1 MALKWQGDAPVAA
14 FVVVSVCTF
23 VAISMTPPLLYVLMV
38 ICNVAL
44 SVALWFLVRRAL
56 SAVQDLPVDAKAV
69 FVTGCDSG
77 LGHHVAASLRDKGL
91 TVYAGCLDPG
101 SEGARLLQASGVRV
115 FHVDYLRHDTL
126 VGAYAGIRD
135 AGTVKLWDTVQL
147 LQKTRTPSSPSSPWK
162 EMRPLLSFGFGGR
175 EGREGYVVMF
185 IASRSLV
192 LHPGRLSIPGMA
204 VPSAASAALCQY
216 AGGLRREMV
225 KFGVQVCTVEP
236 AFYRTGTTDR
246 DAVSTALDSLTK
258 RMDPSV
264 REAYGESYLET
275 FRSSFPK
282 RLRRFSRGDLDEV
295 SDAVLGALLSPE
307 ANVRYRCCSWRQVF
321 TWAVLELLPR
331 RIGDYFMLVQFT
343 PRYRVMAAAPRSPPD
358 LTSVEQSH
366 VDVLRELYGS
376 PPRSPFGSGS
386 PPTQTDASQTTRP

>member
-14 FVVVSVCTF
+14 FVVVSVGTF
-23 VAISMTPPLLYVLMV
+23 MAISMTPPLLYVIM
-38 ICNVAL
+38 ITCNAAL
-44 SVALWFLVRRAL
+44 SVAFWFLVRRAL
-56 SAVQDLPVDAKAV
+56 SPVRDLPVDAKAV
-69 FVTGCDSG
+69 FVTG
-77 LGHHVAASLRDKGL
+77 SLRDKGL
-91 TVYAGCLDPG
+91 TVYAGCLDPD
-101 SEGARLLQASGVRV
+101 SEGARLLRTSGVRV

-135 AGTVKLWDTVQL
+135 AGTGLWAIVACAGQTTYGELEWTPCEELVRVIDVNVLGTLELVSLGLGLVK
-147 LQKTRTPSSPSSPWK
+147 
-162 EMRPLLSFGFGGR
+162 
-175 EGREGYVVMF
+175 
-185 IASRSLV
+185 ASRGRIV
-192 LHPGRLSIPGMA
+192 VFTGLHGRLSIPGMA

-216 AGGLRREMV
+216 ADGLRREMV

-282 RLRRFSRGDLDEV
+282 RLWRFSRGDLDEV

-366 VDVLRELYGS
+366 VDVLRDLYGS

-386 PPTQTDASQTTRP
+386 PPAQVDASQTTRP

>member
-23 VAISMTPPLLYVLMV
+23 MAISMTPPLLYVIM
-38 ICNVAL
+38 ITCNAAL
-44 SVALWFLVRRAL
+44 SVAFWFLVRRAL
-56 SAVQDLPVDAKAV
+56 SAVRDLPVDAKAV
-69 FVTGCDSG
+69 FVT
-77 LGHHVAASLRDKGL
+77 
-91 TVYAGCLDPG
+91 
-101 SEGARLLQASGVRV
+101 
-115 FHVDYLRHDTL
+115 
-126 VGAYAGIRD
+126 
-135 AGTVKLWDTVQL
+135 
-147 LQKTRTPSSPSSPWK
+147 
-162 EMRPLLSFGFGGR
+162 
-175 EGREGYVVMF
+175 
-185 IASRSLV
+185 
-192 LHPGRLSIPGMA
+192 GRLSIPGMA

-216 AGGLRREMV
+216 ADGLRREMV

-282 RLRRFSRGDLDEV
+282 RLWRFSRGDLDEV

-366 VDVLRELYGS
+366 VDVLRDLYGS

-386 PPTQTDASQTTRP
+386 PPAQVDASQTTRP

>member
-23 VAISMTPPLLYVLMV
+23 MAISMTPPLLYVIM
-38 ICNVAL
+38 ITCNAAL
-44 SVALWFLVRRAL
+44 SVAFWFLVRRAL

-69 FVTGCDSG
+69 FVTGLWAIVACAGQTIYGELEWTPCEELVRVIDVNVLGTLELVSLG
-77 LGHHVAASLRDKGL
+77 LGLNRPIVPNVFRVPL
-91 TVYAGCLDPG
+91 G
-101 SEGARLLQASGVRV
+101 SV
-115 FHVDYLRHDTL
+115 
-126 VGAYAGIRD
+126 
-135 AGTVKLWDTVQL
+135 
-147 LQKTRTPSSPSSPWK
+147 
-162 EMRPLLSFGFGGR
+162 
-175 EGREGYVVMF
+175 
-185 IASRSLV
+185 
-192 LHPGRLSIPGMA
+192 
-204 VPSAASAALCQY
+204 
-216 AGGLRREMV
+216 LRRA
-225 KFGVQVCTVEP
+225 P
-236 AFYRTGTTDR
+236 RRTGTMDR

-264 REAYGESYLET
+264 RETYGESYLET

-282 RLRRFSRGDLDEV
+282 RLWRFSRGDLDEV

-366 VDVLRELYGS
+366 VDALRDLYGS

-386 PPTQTDASQTTRP
+386 PPTQADASQTTRP